1 MSLYENEFCPVC
13 KKEFCDGDDIVVCP
27 ECGTPHH
34 RECYQLAGKCVNAGL
49 HKAGY
54 DYRKDQKEKSNEI
67 IASNKKYPV
76 TDMPVNGGIT
86 MSFGTDG
93 DNEILHGSD
102 FTDDDENNLRPLN
115 PVNIFKVTDSDN
127 TDAIYEKDTQTI
139 DGESVAD
146 FASAIKVNI
155 PRFINKFKDMEYK
168 NKKASW
174 NWCAL
179 FFGPVYLFARKMYKQ
194 GLAFICLS
202 LSLLFAGNGLIFKFA
217 PEYAQAV
224 QSLAQTAQKTRAV
237 NPEDLLAL
245 RSIGD
250 AKTAMLISYICIA
263 LFIVLRIVQAVWS
276 DYFYKK
282 TVSSIVKKI
291 NSDFDEIAFMPNPMM
306 GIDEN
311 MSKGQLKKM
320 LLAQKGGIS
329 FFIPAMVLWLII
341 MILI

>member
-1 MSLYENEFCPVC
+1 MSLYENEICPVC

-34 RECYQLAGKCVNAGL
+34 RDCYNLAGKCVNTGL

-54 DYRKDQKEKSNEI
+54 DYRSEQRKNENILHAVSDRQTADTTQQENAAIPI
-67 IASNKKYPV
+67 I
-76 TDMPVNGGIT
+76 GGT
-86 MSFGTDG
+86 PNEQ
-93 DNEILHGSD
+93 DNEEKRG
-102 FTDDDENNLRPLN
+102 EPLN
-115 PVNIFKVTDSDN
+115 PVNIFRFTQTDNSDE
-127 TDAIYEKDTQTI
+127 IYEKDTQTI
-139 DGESVAD
+139 DGESTAD
-146 FASAIKVNI
+146 FAAAIKINI

-224 QSLAQTAQKTRAV
+224 QSLAQTAQKTRSV
-237 NPEDLLAL
+237 NPEDILAL
-245 RSIGD
+245 NSIGD
-250 AKTAMLISYICIA
+250 AKTAAIIA
-263 LFIVLRIVQAVWS
+263 YVCLAVFIVLRIVQAVWA

-282 TVSSIVKKI
+282 TVSAIVKRI
-291 NSDFDEIAFMPNPMM
+291 NNDFDEITFMPNPMM

-311 MSKGQLKKM
+311 MSKAQLKKM
-320 LLAQKGGIS
+320 LLAQKGGVS
-329 FFIPAMVLWLII
+329 YFIPAMLLWLIV